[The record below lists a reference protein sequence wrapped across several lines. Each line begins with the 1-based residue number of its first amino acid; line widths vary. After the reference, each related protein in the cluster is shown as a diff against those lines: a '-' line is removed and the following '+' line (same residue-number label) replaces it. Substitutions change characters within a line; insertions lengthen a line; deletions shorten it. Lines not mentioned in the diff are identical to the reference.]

1 MTCVKQFRQAKKC
14 NMFDGSVIMDVL
26 YCSWQ
31 SLMSWFLL
39 DSRWSGIYTWKE
51 NKATAARGREERTSV
66 NSQQQADD
74 NCRVCCGMWGF
85 LETLLHVQ
93 TSYLCYKFAVEL
105 VWKTAGL
112 WLMQVSNPN
121 PIFQDPGCIDFFS
134 SFCYGSEK
142 AITAAWKW
150 ERSISFVLCYSHLIE
165 N

>member
-1 MTCVKQFRQAKKC
+1 
-14 NMFDGSVIMDVL
+14 MFDGSVIMDVL

-39 DSRWSGIYTWKE
+39 DSRWSGLYTWKE

-93 TSYLCYKFAVEL
+93 TSYLCYKVSLKNGGSVAHASLQSQSHFSRSWLHWFFFFFLLRKWKSHHSGMKVREIYQLCSLLLTFDWEL
-105 VWKTAGL
+105 
-112 WLMQVSNPN
+112 
-121 PIFQDPGCIDFFS
+121 GCLV
-134 SFCYGSEK
+134 K
-142 AITAAWKW
+142 KLL
-150 ERSISFVLCYSHLIE
+150 VL
-165 N
+165 